1 MTTYNK
7 TAPGVYIE
15 EVQQSPM
22 ITGVGTSVGGFVG
35 WCQTP
40 AKEGAQAQFITN
52 FTEFTNNFG
61 TFNNKS
67 YLAFSVYS
75 FFQEGGTQCYI
86 VNLNGVSVQKTP
98 PETKPKGTGEK
109 KPDNNTTI
117 PGKKGSLTVTAE
129 APDLSIQFL
138 TTSFDQKIKANVSK
152 STTTKENTTSAN
164 VETFGPADS
173 VPDLVAGITAKS
185 KLIKAALTGTMEF
198 NELKNAGETPLKYE
212 GPAGGGGGE
221 GGKGGGSGGD
231 TPTPSGGDDQDLTKF
246 QNDQISS
253 NLIETGL
260 NAFNV
265 VEDVNLIIVPDVA
278 LITDTEDQN
287 LAYQKIYDYCGA
299 GEKEGTR
306 KDLFFVGDIPGEN
319 TKYDAAK
326 TFVDDMNSAIGS
338 KGANLGVGA
347 LYYPWITMQNPVP
360 AFKPVPQ
367 NVTVPASGAVAG
379 AYAATD
385 ASRGVFK
392 PAAGINDGHLG
403 LALSVT
409 EKLSQTELGI
419 VNEAGI
425 NNIRNVPGSG
435 ICIWGARTTA
445 PKGQEWQYLNVRRL
459 FIYVEQSI
467 KRSSNW
473 IVFEPNTPKLW
484 GIIIRNVTAFLTNL
498 WREGALFGN
507 SAEEAFFVKV
517 DAENNPPEQRRQG
530 YLVIEIGI
538 APVFPAEFV
547 IIRIGQKT
555 LPA

>member
-40 AKEGAQAQFITN
+40 AKGGAEAQFITN
-52 FTEFTNNFG
+52 FTEFTNSFG
-61 TFNNKS
+61 TFINKS

-86 VNLNGVSVQKTP
+86 VNLNGVSVQETP
-98 PETKPKGTGEK
+98 PKTKPKGTEK
-109 KPDNNTTI
+109 EPDNNTKIQGKNGALTI
-117 PGKKGSLTVTAE
+117 TAE
-129 APDLSIQFL
+129 EGGLSIQFS
-138 TTSFDQKIKANVSK
+138 TTAFDQQIKAIVSG
-152 STTTKENTTSAN
+152 STTTDD
-164 VETFGPADS
+164 ETFQPADS
-173 VPDLVAGITAKS
+173 VSGLVDNITAKS
-185 KLIKAALTGTMEF
+185 KLIKAALIGTMDF
-198 NELKNAGETPLKYE
+198 NELKNAGKTPLKYE
-212 GPAGGGGGE
+212 GPALGNGGDDP
-221 GGKGGGSGGD
+221 KTSGGGSGGGD
-231 TPTPSGGDDQDLTKF
+231 PKPSGDDDQDLTKF
-246 QNDQISS
+246 QNDKISS

-278 LITDTEDQN
+278 LITDKADQK

-306 KDLFFVGDIPGEN
+306 KDLFFVGDIPGGN

-326 TFVDDMNSAIGS
+326 TFVDDLNSAIGS

-360 AFKPVPQ
+360 AFKPDPQ

-379 AYAATD
+379 TYAATD

-467 KRSSNW
+467 KRNSNW
-473 IVFEPNTPKLW
+473 IVFEPNTPQLW
-484 GIIIRNVTAFLTNL
+484 GVIIRNVTAFLTNL
-498 WREGALFGN
+498 WREGALFGS

>member
-22 ITGVGTSVGGFVG
+22 ITGVGTSVGGFIG
-35 WCQTP
+35 WCQIP
-40 AKEGAQAQFITN
+40 AQKGAEAQFITN

-61 TFNNKS
+61 KFNNKS

-86 VNLNGVSVQKTP
+86 VNLNGVSVQETP
-98 PETKPKGTGEK
+98 PKTKPKGTGAEK

-117 PGKKGSLTVTAE
+117 KGKKGTLTITAE
-129 APDLSIQFL
+129 EKDLSIQFL
-138 TTSFDQKIKANVSK
+138 TTSFDQKIKATVSK
-152 STTTKENTTSAN
+152 STTTKGKTTSSVA
-164 VETFGPADS
+164 ETFPAIDS
-173 VPDLVAGITAKS
+173 VSDLVNSITVKS
-185 KLIKAALTGTMEF
+185 KLIKAALTGTMDF
-198 NELKNAGETPLKYE
+198 SELKNAGETQLKYE
-212 GPAGGGGGE
+212 GPASGSGGS
-221 GGKGGGSGGD
+221 GGGSGGD
-231 TPTPSGGDDQDLTKF
+231 DPKPSGGDDQDLTKF

-278 LITDTEDQN
+278 LITNQEDQK

-319 TKYDAAK
+319 TKYDIAK
-326 TFVDDMNSAIGS
+326 TFVDDLNSAIGS

-347 LYYPWITMQNPVP
+347 LYYPWITMQNPIP
-360 AFKPVPQ
+360 AFKPDPL

-379 AYAATD
+379 TYAATD

-473 IVFEPNTPKLW
+473 IVFEPNTPQLW
-484 GIIIRNVTAFLTNL
+484 GTIIRNVTAFLTNL

>member
-1 MTTYNK
+1 MTIYNK

-40 AKEGAQAQFITN
+40 ATGGAEAQFITN

-61 TFNNKS
+61 TFINKS

-86 VNLNGVSVQKTP
+86 VNLNGVSVQETP
-98 PETKPKGTGEK
+98 PKTKPKETEK

-117 PGKKGSLTVTAE
+117 PGKKGQLT
-129 APDLSIQFL
+129 
-138 TTSFDQKIKANVSK
+138 
-152 STTTKENTTSAN
+152 
-164 VETFGPADS
+164 
-173 VPDLVAGITAKS
+173 ITAKKGGLS
-185 KLIKAALTGTMEF
+185 IKFQTGAFGTIQAHINGSNKPDIESFDGGSVSELVKKINEKSELIKTELSGTME
-198 NELKNAGETPLKYE
+198 NKELTDAGEVKLNYTKPVGGNGEKGDE
-212 GPAGGGGGE
+212 GSISEGDKPA
-221 GGKGGGSGGD
+221 
-231 TPTPSGGDDQDLTKF
+231 PSGGNELDLTKF
-246 QNDQISS
+246 QNDKISS

-260 NAFNV
+260 KAFNV

-278 LITDTEDQN
+278 LITDKTDQT

-299 GEKEGTR
+299 GKKEGTR
-306 KDLFFVGDIPGEN
+306 KDLFFVGDIPGGN

-326 TFVDDMNSAIGS
+326 TFVDDLNSTIGAE
-338 KGANLGVGA
+338 GANLGVGA
-347 LYYPWITMQNPVP
+347 LYYPWITIQNPVP
-360 AFKPVPQ
+360 AFKPVPLT
-367 NVTVPASGAVAG
+367 VTVPASGAVAG
-379 AYAATD
+379 TYAATD

-473 IVFEPNTPKLW
+473 IVFEPNTPQLW
-484 GIIIRNVTAFLTNL
+484 GVIIRNVTAFLTNL
-498 WREGALFGN
+498 WREGALFGS